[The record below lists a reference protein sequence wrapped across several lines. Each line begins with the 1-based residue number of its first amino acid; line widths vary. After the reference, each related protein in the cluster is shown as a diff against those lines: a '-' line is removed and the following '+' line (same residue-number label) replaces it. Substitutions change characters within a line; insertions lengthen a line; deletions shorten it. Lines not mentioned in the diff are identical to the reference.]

1 MKNKAF
7 NFFSSLG
14 VIFFLTGIVFF
25 FVKTWLGILL
35 ILVSFGFNVYVKK
48 KFPKEFNRVIEN
60 AKKQSEIK
68 TYKLIHIEGLN
79 FFDNNSEIGMRMPE
93 NKIEIF
99 SNAQSKE
106 IFLNEIEHAAI
117 LEEITSETKNKSVIA
132 RALVGGILLGGV
144 GAVVGGLT
152 ALNPDLKKNKNYY
165 LQIKTKT
172 GIDVIFSGK
181 TETLKTI
188 KEQIVKNV

>member
-1 MKNKAF
+1 
-7 NFFSSLG
+7 
-14 VIFFLTGIVFF
+14 
-25 FVKTWLGILL
+25 
-35 ILVSFGFNVYVKK
+35 
-48 KFPKEFNRVIEN
+48 
-60 AKKQSEIK
+60 
-68 TYKLIHIEGLN
+68 
-79 FFDNNSEIGMRMPE
+79 MRMPE